1 MKVADGRQCIQP
13 AVPLPEL
20 RSSGTSAK
28 KEDDR
33 LLDHIIGCEMCMS
46 VIVDLSRPANAC
58 AQECP
63 TLQTLIANSDVD
75 APSTRDELRE
85 WPFAATTYH
94 M

>member
-1 MKVADGRQCIQP
+1 MKVADGRHCSQP

-20 RSSGTSAK
+20 RSAGTSAR

-63 TLQTLIANSDVD
+63 ALQTLIANGDLD
-75 APSTRDELRE
+75 ATSTRDDLRE
-85 WPFAATTYH
+85 SPFATATYH